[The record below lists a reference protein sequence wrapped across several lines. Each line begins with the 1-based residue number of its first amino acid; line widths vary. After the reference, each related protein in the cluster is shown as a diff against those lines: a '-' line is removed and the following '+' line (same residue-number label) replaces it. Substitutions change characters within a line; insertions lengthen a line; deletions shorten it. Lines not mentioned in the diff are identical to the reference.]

1 MSNDIMKQD
10 NIKETRIIHSLIT
23 FRTLVAVMAVA
34 IYSDRK
40 SVV

>member
-23 FRTLVAVMAVA
+23 FMCTTEGAGKLVAGCGTL
-34 IYSDRK
+34 
-40 SVV
+40 